1 VTYRELSA
9 SDSLVQPELIRIGIK
24 IALVCQVTVR
34 MVLQMAAQK
43 DDGRQER
50 GVAAAIG
57 LDDLDELV
65 LRPDF
70 SQEKRSDLSGVRQRE
85 ASRTNQGG
93 LRSSICAG

>member
-1 VTYRELSA
+1 MGGLQLAAFYPLQHCLAGYAEAFGGLQHGQIALRGLLDKERL
-9 SDSLVQPELIRIGIK
+9 ELIGD
-24 IALVCQVTVR
+24 ADAPGC
-34 MVLQMAAQK
+34 A
-43 DDGRQER
+43 R
-50 GVAAAIG
+50 G
-57 LDDLDELV
+57 DLL